1 MTLRRTELCVAL
13 LAATAFLAACSKEQA
28 SVPSQA
34 PAKAMTTKPA
44 GGAGKV
50 EVPSPFITQKDEYF
64 YNPVGKRDP
73 FKAFVGELVKED
85 VTAARAP
92 LERFDLEELVLTGI
106 AWGISDPRGLI
117 RAPDGYSYIV
127 KTNSRVGK
135 NRGRV
140 SRVTRRQIFVE
151 EEYRDPTGKL
161 VVRESNLE
169 IHPIDKEK
177 ETEKENNVGLQLK
190 MSDE

>member
-1 MTLRRTELCVAL
+1 MTVRNVKRGSL
-13 LAATAFLAACSKEQA
+13 FLAGLWLVACSGDA
-28 SVPSQA
+28 PPPPA
-34 PAKAMTTKPA
+34 PAPA
-44 GGAGKV
+44 RPVATNPSAGAKKV
-50 EVPSPFITQKDEYF
+50 EVPSPFVTQKDEYF

-73 FKAFVGELVKED
+73 FKAFSGELVKED
-85 VTAARAP
+85 VTVARAP
-92 LERFDLEELVLTGI
+92 LEKYDLEELVLTGI

-140 SRVTRRQIFVE
+140 SRITRRQIFVE

-161 VVRESNLE
+161 VVRESNFE
-169 IHPIDKEK
+169 IHAKDKDADKE
-177 ETEKENNVGLQLK
+177 NLGLQLK

>member
-1 MTLRRTELCVAL
+1 MG
-13 LAATAFLAACSKEQA
+13 ACAGEEPKA
-28 SVPSQA
+28 PVPSAA
-34 PAKAMTTKPA
+34 PARAASAKPVV
-44 GGAGKV
+44 GAGKV

-73 FKAFVGELVKED
+73 FKVFMGELVKED
-85 VTAARAP
+85 VTTAKAP
-92 LERFDLEELVLTGI
+92 LERYDLDELTLTGV
-106 AWGISDPRGLI
+106 AWGLSDPRALL

-161 VVRESNLE
+161 VVRESSFDMR
-169 IHPIDKEK
+169 PKEK
-177 ETEKENNVGLQLK
+177 ETEKENLGVQLK
-190 MSDE
+190 VSDE

>member
-1 MTLRRTELCVAL
+1 MRLRRTDLCL
-13 LAATAFLAACSKEQA
+13 LLMTVGVFFAACSKEQA
-28 SVPSQA
+28 PVPSQA
-34 PAKAMTTKPA
+34 PAKAAVSKPA
-44 GGAGKV
+44 AGAGKV

-73 FKAFVGELVKED
+73 FKVFVGELVKED

-106 AWGISDPRGLI
+106 AWGISDPRGLV

-140 SRVTRRQIFVE
+140 SRVTRRQIFIE

-169 IHPIDKEK
+169 IHPKEK
-177 ETEKENNVGLQLK
+177 EPEKENVGLQLK